1 MLPRSFGF
9 GPIRRLFRPHSIFI
23 VAALLVTTGIASAAG
38 ITEIKTYQSTIST
51 DAQGALDLKMEVN
64 YNNAVSN
71 APVMVTTHQYSDAP
85 DLFDQVRP
93 NAQQL
98 RDQGFF
104 VITVAMRG
112 RMGSDGVRDSGGLEI
127 YDIFDAVEAAKA
139 QYGSFINPN
148 NINVTGYSGG
158 GGNTMAALTK
168 FPDYFRTGGAF
179 YGMSD
184 YGYDLT
190 NGWYNNGAGGG
201 HKTQLDTDIGNPNTP
216 TALITSRYMARAS
229 NLASRNNPYS
239 EIHFFVNSD
248 EPTCPP
254 INDTSYRNNAIAAAS
269 FTGEFSK
276 ITIHTGTAGTYQD
289 FNGNGTNESNEQQYW
304 PHTTLT
310 TDQQASGL
318 SWYLSRVLN
327 GSIPAPVLNT
337 SDNLFVAGFVR
348 TKKFSFFVG
357 DGQNGAGSLIYA
369 LSAGVKTFTFDLQ
382 STYAVT
388 GKLTVDTADM
398 SGQTVSVVRNGV
410 VTATFAGGGTYQVT
424 GIADN
429 ETVRLVAQGIVGAT
443 TNEIQYLSG
452 TDKDNTVPWDFR
464 VSAGRNAAV
473 WTTIPVPSC
482 WETKGF
488 GSYEYG
494 YINTTEQGDYK
505 KTFTVPANWAGKRVF
520 LVFEGSMTDTTPLI
534 NGVSPGGGGTVVP
547 AALPNDRAFN
557 NSASTGPGQSGGIA
571 ASASGNVN
579 LGTLASFT
587 LACWVK
593 PEADYSTVG
602 SSNSF
607 PRIIQVGP
615 SGYDGSGNGAYLSV
629 FNNGSTARALEFKAP
644 GVDVLSS
651 ANVLSGNDWTFVAV
665 TYDSTQSSNQ
675 VKFYVGSRSAALA
688 SPVSTATA
696 SGAASVPFGTAAFAY
711 LLNRGSDRGRAF
723 DGWGDDFRIFNG
735 ALTQA
740 QLETVRGSGLSAS
753 VTPPTPLYQWNFN
766 NATSGTTVTP
776 VVGAGGVLTLQNSA
790 GTATDLYSAIGGG
803 VSGSQSA
810 VSSVVHQG
818 SFYEFSY
825 DVTSN
830 LNYGASNLLEV
841 NVKKVSANA
850 SVNDAE
856 RTADY
861 WVFGGIHRPVY
872 LEARPA
878 THIERVAVDA
888 KASGQI
894 TVNTFLS
901 GVSSSCTVAARVTD
915 MNNVALG
922 SEFTAT
928 AATNATS
935 ATLSATLPTPNPW
948 SPEFPNLYKLI
959 VEIRDG
965 ATVLCSRTE
974 TIGFRTIGFVA
985 NSGFTLN
992 GKKIVMRGVNR
1003 HEFWPTDG
1011 RTTSRAVS
1019 IADIELMKSLN
1030 MNAVRM
1036 SHYPPSKH
1044 FLEECDRLGLLVLD
1058 ELAGWQGAYDDAIG
1072 PGLVREMVIRDV
1084 NHPCILAWDNGNE
1097 GGHNGTV
1104 DDDFG
1109 LWDPQNR
1116 KVLHPTNWPG
1126 DTTAGVRTHH
1136 YADYNTFIGYL
1147 GAGLTV
1153 YMPTEIQHGLYDG
1166 GGGAGL
1172 ADHWNAMRT
1181 APNGGGMFIW
1191 AFLDEG
1197 LVRDDQGGAID
1208 VAGSNAPDG
1217 IVGPYREKEASYYTV
1232 KALWSPV
1239 QITAPNPA
1247 TFTGSLAVENRFDFT
1262 NLNQCTFHWDLGWF
1276 PDPADSTAVQNSG
1289 FIVGATS
1296 TAFAGPSVAPGASGT
1311 LALGLP
1317 GSLTRFDM
1325 LRVTAKDP
1333 TGREIYTWTWP
1344 LHSVAQVHDRL
1355 VRVPAAA
1362 TASLTP
1368 SVNNGVLS
1376 VTNGTRTWQFDLT
1389 TGRLN
1394 GVTVSGQPVSLSNGP
1409 RPVTGTW
1416 TTSSVTHGFDG
1427 ADYLVTMNNVTSATD
1442 GFQWRIHPNGWVN
1455 LKYRYTLTGAQKWLG
1470 ITFDYP
1476 EANVTGMRWLGQG
1489 PYRVWKNRLEGQE
1502 IGVNYKAA
1510 NNTVNGTQWGYPE
1523 FRGYHGQLYW
1533 AQLGTT
1539 QQPITLTTDTSNLF
1553 LRVLTPALTPPNDT
1567 GRTNVNPAFPAG
1579 NLSLLHAIN
1588 AIGNKFQAPGATTT
1602 GPSSADTTATGLYE
1616 GSVDLYFGALPY
1628 PGTDRDGNGLSD
1640 SWELQNFNTLGN
1652 DATADTDGDGLK
1664 LMLENAFDLSPSA
1677 PDANSSRLPVLELAM
1692 NTIAMMGFHMPELR
1706 WNEFRYLPEIS
1717 GDLKSWFDA
1726 DTHPDY
1732 FQIASS
1738 VVGDERAFEVEPGL
1752 GWPGNDHAVF
1762 MRLRINRK

>member
-1 MLPRSFGF
+1 MF
-9 GPIRRLFRPHSIFI
+9 RLHSIFI
-23 VAALLVTTGIASAAG
+23 VVAFIVTTGIATAASV
-38 ITEIKTYQSTIST
+38 TEIKTYQSTIST
-51 DAQGALDLKMEVN
+51 DAQGAALNLKMEVN

-71 APVMVTTHQYSDAP
+71 APVMVTTHQYSDDP
-85 DLFDQVRP
+85 GLFDMVRP

-112 RMGSDGVRDSGGLEI
+112 RMGSGGVRDSGGLEI

-148 NINVTGYSGG
+148 NINITGYSGG

-190 NGWYNNGAGGG
+190 NGWYNNGAASN

-289 FNGNGTNESNEQQYW
+289 FNGNGSNDSNEQQYW

-310 TDQQASGL
+310 TDQQWSGL

-369 LSAGVKTFTFDLQ
+369 LSAGVKTFTFHLL

-410 VTATFAGGGTYQVT
+410 VTATFTGGGTYQVT

-429 ETVRLVAQGIVGAT
+429 ETVRLVAPGIAGAT
-443 TNEIQYLSG
+443 TNDVQYLSG

-464 VSAGRNAAV
+464 VSGGRNAGV

-494 YINTTEQGDYK
+494 NINTTEFGDYK
-505 KTFTVPANWAGKRVF
+505 KTFTVPANWAGKRIF

-534 NGVSPGGGGTVVP
+534 NGVAPGGGGSAVP
-547 AALPNDRAFN
+547 AALANERAFN
-557 NSASTGPGQSGGIA
+557 NTAATSMGQGGGVV
-571 ASASGNVN
+571 ASASGNLN
-579 LGTLASFT
+579 LGTLTSFT
-587 LACWVK
+587 VACWVK
-593 PEADYSTVG
+593 PEADFSTMPDG
-602 SSNSF
+602 RF
-607 PRIIQVGP
+607 PRLMDIGSAANYDANG
-615 SGYDGSGNGAYLSV
+615 SGVYLSAYNSGGNTRTLQFKVNNDSGNGVIA
-629 FNNGSTARALEFKAP
+629 TP
-644 GVDVLSS
+644 
-651 ANVLSGNDWTFVAV
+651 NVLSGSDWTFVAV
-665 TYDSTQSSNQ
+665 TYDSTLGSNQ
-675 VKFYVGSRSAALA
+675 VKIYVGNRSGSLG
-688 SPVSTATA
+688 SPVTTATY
-696 SGAASVPFGTAAFAY
+696 GAGASVPFGTSAFAY
-711 LLNRGSDRGRAF
+711 FLNRGSDRGRAF

-740 QLETVRGSGLSAS
+740 QLESVRGSALSAS

-766 NATSGTTVTP
+766 NATSGTTVSP
-776 VVGAGGVLTLQNSA
+776 AVGTGGVLTLQNSA
-790 GTATDLYSAIGGG
+790 GTATDLYSAIGSG
-803 VSGSQSA
+803 VSASQAA
-810 VSSVVHQG
+810 VSSSTHQG
-818 SFYEFSY
+818 AFYEFSY
-825 DVTSN
+825 DVTGN

-861 WVFGGIHRPVY
+861 WVFGGIYRPVY

-878 THIERVAVDA
+878 MNIERVAVDA

-901 GVSSSCTVAARVTD
+901 GVSSACTVAARVTD

-928 AATNATS
+928 AATGATS

-1019 IADIELMKSLN
+1019 IADIQLMKSMN

-1058 ELAGWQGAYDDAIG
+1058 ELAGWQGAYDDTVG
-1072 PGLVREMVIRDV
+1072 QGLVREMVIRDV

-1097 GGHNGTV
+1097 GGSNGTL
-1104 DDDFG
+1104 DDDFA

-1116 KVLHPTNWPG
+1116 KVLHPANWG
-1126 DTTAGVRTHH
+1126 SELTGGVRTHH
-1136 YADYNTFIGYL
+1136 YADYTTFLSYL
-1147 GAGLTV
+1147 GAGQPV
-1153 YMPTEIQHGLYDG
+1153 YMPTEIQHGLFDG

-1191 AFLDEG
+1191 ALLDEG

-1208 VAGSNAPDG
+1208 TAGSNAPDG

-1262 NLNQCTFHWDLGWF
+1262 NLTQCTFHWDLGWF
-1276 PDPADSTAVQNSG
+1276 PDPADSTTVQNTG
-1289 FIVGATS
+1289 FIVGTS
-1296 TAFAGPSVAPGASGT
+1296 STSFAGPAVAPGTSGT

-1317 GSLTRFDM
+1317 ASLASYDA
-1325 LRVTAKDP
+1325 LRVTARDP
-1333 TGREIYTWTWP
+1333 AGNEIYTWMWP
-1344 LHSVAQVHDRL
+1344 LRGQAPVHDRL
-1355 VRVPAAA
+1355 VHVAGDS

-1368 SVNNGVLS
+1368 SVNGSVLS

-1394 GVTVSGQPVSLSNGP
+1394 GVTVSGLPVSLSNGP
-1409 RPVTGTW
+1409 RPVSGTW
-1416 TTSSVTHGFDG
+1416 TTSGVTYGFDG
-1427 ADYLVTMNNVTSATD
+1427 ADYLVTMNDVTSASN

-1455 LKYRYTLTGAQKWLG
+1455 LKYRYTLTGTQTWLG
-1470 ITFDYP
+1470 VTFDYP
-1476 EANVTGMRWLGQG
+1476 EANVTDMRWLGQG
-1489 PYRVWKNRLEGQE
+1489 PYRVWKNRQEGQE

-1510 NNTVNGTQWGYPE
+1510 NNSITGALWGYPE

-1539 QQPITLTTDTSNLF
+1539 EQPITLTTDTPNLF
-1553 LRVLTPALTPPNDT
+1553 LRVLTPTLTPPSDT
-1567 GRTNVNPAFPAG
+1567 GRTNVIPAFPAG

-1588 AIGNKFQAPGATTT
+1588 AIGNKFQPPGATTT
-1602 GPSSADTTATGLYE
+1602 GPSSADTTATGLYQ
-1616 GSVDLYFGALPY
+1616 GDVDFYFGALPN
-1628 PGTDRDGNGLSD
+1628 PGVDRDGNGLSD
-1640 SWELQNFNTLGN
+1640 SWELQYFNTLGN
-1652 DATADTDGDGLK
+1652 NPNADTVGDGLK
-1664 LMLENAFDLSPSA
+1664 LMLKNALDLSPLVPA
-1677 PDANSSRLPVLELAM
+1677 TNSPRLPVIVAPGT
-1692 NTIAMMGFHMPELR
+1692 NSIAMMDYRVPVVR
-1706 WNEFRYLPEIS
+1706 WDEFRYLPEIS
-1717 GDLKSWFDA
+1717 ADLKSWFDA
-1726 DTHPDY
+1726 DAHPDY
-1732 FQIASS
+1732 FQTTSS
-1738 VVGDERAFEVEPGL
+1738 TVGNEKAFAVEPGP
-1752 GWPGNDHAVF
+1752 GWVGNGRSLF
-1762 MRLRINRK
+1762 MRLRVSRK